1 VSRSD
6 VLAIIGLVLTVV
18 LGIPAIPLFAKG
30 NAALGALS
38 GLLALVCFALTISMF
53 WWARL
58 PPWTIMSHNL
68 IIDIRDIAGK
78 STCARKTVKLR
89 SNHPGNKW
97 YIHRNISF
105 DGNVSRDVK
114 VGPDVSV
121 VKLEPWAG
129 DFNVTVEF
137 PTTLRIF
144 ESRETWLELEFQNAF
159 SPSRRESVA
168 LLVDQP
174 IKAATIQINLPSGV
188 SPIDARTIYRS
199 SGREE
204 EVDPPIAQGHQLTW
218 TRRRWRG
225 LRSGE
230 YEISWKW

>member
-6 VLAIIGLVLTVV
+6 VLAIVGLVLTVV
-18 LGIPAIPLFAKG
+18 FGIPAIPLFAKG

-38 GLLALVCFALTISMF
+38 SFLALACLVLTVGIL

-68 IIDIRDIAGK
+68 SVDIRDAAGK
-78 STCARKTVKLR
+78 STCARKTIKLR

-105 DGNVSRDVK
+105 DGDASQNVK

-121 VKLEPWAG
+121 VKVEPWAG

-144 ESRETWLELEFQNAF
+144 ESRETWLEMEFRNAF
-159 SPSRRESVA
+159 APSRRESVA

-174 IKAATIQINLPSGV
+174 IKAATIQISLPDGV
-188 SPIDARTIYRS
+188 NPIDARTIYRS

-204 EVDPPIAQGHQLTW
+204 EVDPPISQGRQLTW
-218 TRRRWRG
+218 MQSRWRG
-225 LRSGE
+225 LRYGE